1 MIRSSCEEAQS
12 VAQANAARQASLQR
26 VTQQQLSVAVCDL
39 DPGAVSGFEFKNA
52 VGISGSDP
60 WLRVHSHTRSSRC
73 SRTISRAALNQV
85 QPRPSHQEPKGTAQ
99 DYRQSTLLWPRHTET
114 APTMS
119 GSKIRYLQQQALA
132 LCLQDH
138 ELMPDLINLSAKF
151 RFEQIRGLQQKI
163 LEMSEFIPGG
173 FELLSQL
180 GRRNGR
186 THGVDQ

>member
-1 MIRSSCEEAQS
+1 VLRSGCEQAQS
-12 VAQANAARQASLQR
+12 LAQANATRQACLER
-26 VTQQQLSVAVCDL
+26 VTQQQLSVAVCNL
-39 DPGAVSGFEFKNA
+39 NPGAVSGFELKNA

-85 QPRPSHQEPKGTAQ
+85 QPRPSYQEPKGTAQ

-114 APTMS
+114 ATTMS

-138 ELMPDLINLSAKF
+138 ELMPDLIKLAAKF
-151 RFEQIRGLQQKI
+151 RFEQIRSLQQKI
-163 LEMSEFIPGG
+163 LEMPEFIGGG

-180 GRRNGR
+180 DRRGGR

>member
-1 MIRSSCEEAQS
+1 
-12 VAQANAARQASLQR
+12 
-26 VTQQQLSVAVCDL
+26 
-39 DPGAVSGFEFKNA
+39 
-52 VGISGSDP
+52 
-60 WLRVHSHTRSSRC
+60 
-73 SRTISRAALNQV
+73 
-85 QPRPSHQEPKGTAQ
+85 
-99 DYRQSTLLWPRHTET
+99 
-114 APTMS
+114 MS
-119 GSKIRYLQQQALA
+119 GSKSRCLQQQALA

-163 LEMSEFIPGG
+163 LEMSEFIRGG